1 MLRLMLNSHPELAVP
16 HETLFLIPAW
26 KRRAR
31 FGDLTE
37 PRNRERLAR
46 WVLRRPKTRL
56 YRLGVDKE
64 ELRAALEDAP
74 PTIGS
79 VLGTPFLLYAERQGK
94 PRWGDK
100 RPSYA
105 QNLDAVFAMF
115 PDAQFVNVVRDPR
128 AVALSVRNVGWYDGD
143 VVGGADLWRRSLQA
157 VDRWRR
163 RLGADQLFEIQYEEL
178 VHDPRRSLE
187 RIAAFLGL
195 SSGSVDA
202 MLRFH
207 ENTDIP
213 KDAAFHPRVKT
224 PVTTEPIRAWE
235 DALAR
240 EEVAF
245 IEHALAGPMQRYGY
259 EAAAE
264 DAPVSAEMVER
275 YRRLKRRRALK
286 RGRRRLDELK
296 LRLTYRHPVASQL
309 GPPGDPLAERR
320 GAA

>member
-1 MLRLMLNSHPELAVP
+1 MLRLMLNSHPELAAP
-16 HETLFLIPAW
+16 HETLFLIQAW
-26 KRRAR
+26 KRRDV
-31 FGDLTE
+31 FGDLRDS
-37 PRNRERLAR
+37 RNRQRLAR
-46 WVLRRPKTRL
+46 WVLKRPKTRIF
-56 YRLGVDKE
+56 RLGIDKE
-64 ELRAALEDAP
+64 ELRAALQDAP

-105 QNLDAVFAMF
+105 QNLDAIFAMF

-143 VVGGADLWRRSLQA
+143 VVGGADLWLRSLQA

-178 VHDPRRSLE
+178 VHDPRYSLE

-195 SSGSVDA
+195 SGGSVDA

-207 ENTDIP
+207 ENSDIP
-213 KDAAFHPRVKT
+213 RDAAFHPRVKT

-235 DALAR
+235 EALTR
-240 EEVAF
+240 EEIAF
-245 IEHALAGPMQRYGY
+245 VEHVLAGPMQRYGY

-264 DAPVSAEMVER
+264 DTPVSAEMVQR
-275 YRRLKRRRALK
+275 YRRLKRWRALK
-286 RGRRRLDELK
+286 RRRRRLDELR
-296 LRLTYRHPVASQL
+296 LRLTYRYPVASQL
-309 GPPGDPLAERR
+309 GPPGGELAERR
-320 GAA
+320 GVA